1 MKYIRRIFW
10 TIAIVLALLVVLAL
24 VFIRPVDY
32 TPYFQKPYYEQT
44 LKNLQ
49 NVDASLPVVQPAPLE
64 VGFGRAPFT
73 PPVGTPL
80 AGYGDRHGKP
90 SIGVHDSLFVRAF
103 AVKAGNREY
112 VLVSGDILIIPRQ
125 LADSV
130 MARIRPTIGLARS
143 QILFSATHSH
153 SATGAWGDSW
163 LEEKFAGPFDPNV
176 LHFLTVQV
184 VEAITKAH
192 RDLTPAEV
200 GWGSFHAPALIRNR
214 LVGKK
219 GWTNDLATF
228 TVFKQTDGDEGVL
241 VSFGAHATVL
251 PAKNFLISGDYP
263 GYLERKLERRLGG
276 VCAFFAGGV
285 GSHRPAGTGSG
296 FDRARMIGETLADS
310 VLVRLQTTP
319 LHKNVAVLAIGL
331 PVVLPK
337 YCIRV
342 TDNLRLAPILANKIL
357 KERFTT
363 FNLMVLGKELFL
375 GIPAELSGEIGL
387 VLQALANQ
395 KGYLLTQTS
404 FNGSYLGYI
413 VPGKYY
419 HLNSY
424 ESRLMSFYG
433 PYMGDYFEE
442 LSRRLMVVAWKHIYS
457 NS

>member
-1 MKYIRRIFW
+1 MKLIRRMFW
-10 TIAIVLALLVVLAL
+10 TIAILLGLVIVLALI
-24 VFIRPVDY
+24 FIRPVDY
-32 TPYFQKPYYEQT
+32 TPYFLKPYYEQT
-44 LKNLQ
+44 VKNLQ
-49 NVDASLPVVQPAPLE
+49 EVDASLPVVQPAPLQ
-64 VGFGRAPFT
+64 VGFGKAPLT

-90 SIGVHDSLFVRAF
+90 SVGVHDSLFVRAF
-103 AVKAGNREY
+103 AVKAGDQEF
-112 VLVSGDILIIPRQ
+112 VLVSGDFLVVPIQ

-130 MARIRPTIGLARS
+130 MARIEPALGLTRR
-143 QILFSATHSH
+143 QILFSATHTH
-153 SATGAWGDSW
+153 SGPGAWGDTW
-163 LEEKFAGPFDPNV
+163 LEEKFAGKYDPKI
-176 LHFLTVQV
+176 LHFLTVQL
-184 VEAITKAH
+184 VEAITRAH
-192 RDLTPAEV
+192 NDLTPAEA
-200 GWGSFHAPALIRNR
+200 GWGNFHAPALIRNR

-228 TVFKQTDGDEGVL
+228 TVFKQNDGDEGVL

-251 PAKNFLISGDYP
+251 PVENRLISADYP
-263 GYLERKLERRLGG
+263 GYLERKLERRLSG

-310 VLVRLQTTP
+310 VLSRLQTTP
-319 LHKNVAVLAIGL
+319 LHENVAVLAIGL
-331 PVVLPK
+331 PVVLPE

-342 TDNLRLAPILANKIL
+342 TDNLRLAPILAKKIL
-357 KERFTT
+357 KEKFTT
-363 FNLMVLGKELFL
+363 FNVMVLGKEMFL

-404 FNGSYLGYI
+404 FNGSYVGYI

-442 LSRRLMVVAWKHIYS
+442 LSRRLMRTAMTHIS
-457 NS
+457 Q